1 MTGSLQIK
9 NNKYYVVLNTYEDGK
24 RKPKWISTEL
34 PAKGNKTRAQ
44 KMLRDYLDKYEE
56 EEKLLADRKPEVNI
70 LFVEAIK
77 RWYAEKSADIEHPLD
92 EVTKQGYESLMQRH
106 ICPYFS
112 EKGYMLQDVTR
123 KELQDYVNLL
133 SRSGRLDGKGGLSPR
148 SLRLVKNILNQTLIY
163 CVMEDMIPS
172 NPCQYVKLP
181 ACERFEAK
189 FYSMKQITDFLG
201 KIKAEPLY
209 PLIYMTALYGLRR
222 SKALGLCWD
231 CVDFDAEIFTIRRTV
246 AAVKT
251 VVVKDKTKNASSRRS
266 FPMTQEVK
274 KPLLDLQVKQKADKK
289 FYGKTYFK
297 SDYVFRREDGKP
309 FTPDYVS
316 RKFSRLLKAN
326 KMPHIRFHE
335 LRHSAASNLLSQG
348 FSLKDVQEWLG
359 HSDIKTTANIYGHL
373 DAKRKMDLAN
383 ALDFQNFSEKR

>member
-1 MTGSLQIK
+1 MKAQYGILRFAKYKGPEIGRIEAHNERKKETYASNPDVDTSRSKYNFHLVTPARGYRAEAERQIA
-9 NNKYYVVLNTYEDGK
+9 EAGC
-24 RKPKWISTEL
+24 R
-34 PAKGNKTRAQ
+34 TRSDSV
-44 KMLRDYLDKYEE
+44 R
-56 EEKLLADRKPEVNI
+56 V
-70 LFVEAIK
+70 VEALVTASPEFFKGKKRSEIK
-77 RWYAEKSADIEHPLD
+77 E
-92 EVTKQGYESLMQRH
+92 
-106 ICPYFS
+106 
-112 EKGYMLQDVTR
+112 
-123 KELQDYVNLL
+123 
-133 SRSGRLDGKGGLSPR
+133 
-148 SLRLVKNILNQTLIY
+148 
-163 CVMEDMIPS
+163 
-172 NPCQYVKLP
+172 
-181 ACERFEAK
+181 
-189 FYSMKQITDFLG
+189 
-201 KIKAEPLY
+201 EPLY

-222 SKALGLCWD
+222 SEALGLCWD

-274 KPLLDLQVKQKADKK
+274 KLLLDLQVKQKADKK
-289 FYGKTYFK
+289 FYGKTYIK

-309 FTPDYVS
+309 FTTVYVS
-316 RKFSRLLKAN
+316 RKFSRLFKAN

-383 ALDFQNFSEKR
+383 ALDFQNFSEKC